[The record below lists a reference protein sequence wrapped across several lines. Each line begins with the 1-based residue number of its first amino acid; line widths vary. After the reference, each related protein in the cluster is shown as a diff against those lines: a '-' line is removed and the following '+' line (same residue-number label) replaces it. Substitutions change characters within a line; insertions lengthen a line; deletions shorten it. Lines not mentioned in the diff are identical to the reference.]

1 VAGVLAAA
9 ALFTK
14 NLYAPLLVATLAYL
28 AVRRRPLLVPYLQ
41 GLAVGLGALS
51 AVLAAYAGPAGLHDA
66 FLGQQSS
73 PFNPTGFVVSVYYVI
88 TVEGA
93 VVLMAI
99 MGAHLCWR
107 ESRSLDYAPWFLGG
121 ASAVLLATLKEGT
134 LWPVFQLAEPAVALL
149 ASYGV
154 TWALTLAAHGAWQR
168 TVTRAAWVR
177 GTDAARSRSPIER
190 TGTDLPLGY
199 RPAAA
204 DVRRGRQAVA
214 LALPAALLVALAS
227 LAGADRA
234 ALAQGNAAQV
244 AHVAA
249 MIRARAQP
257 GATIVAPPYYALLT
271 GTRIPGDAADTYILA
286 QRVRH
291 ADPWAMRWVR
301 RVTRDLGAHR
311 IPIVLT
317 DVRSNKIAPLM
328 AALQAG
334 YRRVYGDT
342 LPPQLHVEV
351 WLPK

>member
-1 VAGVLAAA
+1 
-9 ALFTK
+9 
-14 NLYAPLLVATLAYL
+14 
-28 AVRRRPLLVPYLQ
+28 
-41 GLAVGLGALS
+41 
-51 AVLAAYAGPAGLHDA
+51 
-66 FLGQQSS
+66 
-73 PFNPTGFVVSVYYVI
+73 VYYVI

-107 ESRSLDYAPWFLGG
+107 ESRSRRLEGAPALDYAPWFLGG

-149 ASYGV
+149 AAYGV
-154 TWALTLAAHGAWQR
+154 TWALTPAARTAWQR
-168 TVTRAAWVR
+168 MATKAAWGR
-177 GTDAARSRSPIER
+177 RAEAARPRRPIGR
-190 TGTDLPLGY
+190 HVSARPLGY
-199 RPAAA
+199 SLAGA
-204 DVRRGRQAVA
+204 DFRRGRQAVA
-214 LALPAALLVALAS
+214 LALPAALLVALAWLS

-234 ALAQGNAAQV
+234 ALARGNAAEV
-244 AHVAA
+244 ARVVA
-249 MIRARAQP
+249 MIRAHAQP

-301 RVTRDLGAHR
+301 RVTRDLSARR

-317 DVRSNKIAPLM
+317 DVRSDKIAPLM
-328 AALQAG
+328 AALRAA
-334 YRRVYGDT
+334 YRPVYGDT
-342 LPPQLHVEV
+342 LPPALHVEV